1 MTKGF
6 LGFGFASIIF
16 LSMMLSCTHTPEE
29 ILPPKDELCD
39 STDITYTETVFSILN
54 ENCISCHNE
63 ANPSGGI
70 NLSNYQNSKAVGA
83 INPGSYG
90 SLLGTIKWSGLAA
103 PTGGVG
109 ISIYSFISNGTNWYG
124 MRAGTNFG

>member
-6 LGFGFASIIF
+6 FGFGFSLIIF

-70 NLSNYQNSKAVGA
+70 NLSNYQNSKAAGA
-83 INPGSYG
+83 INSGNYG
-90 SLLGTIKWSGLAA
+90 SLLGTIKWSGGNV
-103 PTGGVG
+103 PMPKN
-109 ISIYSFISNGTNWYG
+109 SNKLSDCHIKQIQKWIEDG
-124 MRAGTNFG
+124 MPEN